1 MTPEQKQTLEAVKS
15 FIEARGFSPSFAEIG
30 DALGGKSKSAV
41 KRRVDSLVE
50 LGLIRTRAGHH
61 RSIELVEHDLA
72 RVPTSALW
80 AELER
85 RGAARG

>member
-1 MTPEQKQTLEAVKS
+1 
-15 FIEARGFSPSFAEIG
+15 
-30 DALGGKSKSAV
+30 
-41 KRRVDSLVE
+41 

>member
-1 MTPEQKQTLEAVKS
+1 MTPEQKQTFEAVKG
-15 FIEARGFSPSFAEIG
+15 FIQERGFSPSFTEIG
-30 DALGGKSKSAV
+30 ELLGGKAKSAV
-41 KRRVDSLVE
+41 KRRVDGLVA
-50 LGLIRTRAGHH
+50 LGLIRTRPGRN

-85 RGAARG
+85 RGAAHG